1 MVYNCQTPTEKASE
15 FLDSDLKTIMQES
28 WSYKNDSGDFIKNMV
43 QIGDIPENDILVA
56 TGIVQIF
63 PPVFHIRLV

>member
-1 MVYNCQTPTEKASE
+1 MVYNCQTLTEKASE

-28 WSYKNDSGDFIKNMV
+28 WSYINDSGDFIKNMD
-43 QIGDIPENDILVA
+43 QIGDIPENAILVA
-56 TGIVQIF
+56 AGIVQIF